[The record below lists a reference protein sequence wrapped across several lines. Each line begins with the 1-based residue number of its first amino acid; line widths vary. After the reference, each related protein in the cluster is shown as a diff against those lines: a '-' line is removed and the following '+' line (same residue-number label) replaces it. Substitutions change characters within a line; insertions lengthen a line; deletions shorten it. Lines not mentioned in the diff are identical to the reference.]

1 MMKVSQN
8 GAINLNLRV
17 MLATAAID
25 YADCC
30 AAYAFDPKCDGAFD
44 AMMDAEEKMF
54 DLINE
59 ARDAM
64 LDLVQLEIERD
75 EFFSFFEE
83 LPC

>member
-1 MMKVSQN
+1 MMKVSEN
-8 GAINLNLRV
+8 GAINLQLRV

-25 YADCC
+25 YADRC

-44 AMMDAEEKMF
+44 SMMDAEEKMF

-59 ARDAM
+59 AKDAM
-64 LDLVQLEIERD
+64 RDLAELEIERD
-75 EFFSFFEE
+75 EYFSFFEE